1 MTSLGVNLKH
11 GVILELSCVDEELLR
26 NPVVQVG
33 LQGRVREEEVGRPRL
48 TYFGNKITATLFLD
62 LTRDVAAT
70 CIYEIL
76 CCLVL
81 DGFDLTT
88 IHKLSSK
95 ENWRSLDLNPG
106 LLGEKREH
114 SLSANPPL
122 PLK

>member
-1 MTSLGVNLKH
+1 MTSRGVNLKN

-70 CIYEIL
+70 CICEIL

-95 ENWRSLDLNPG
+95 ENWQSLEYEPG
-106 LLGEKREH
+106 AAGRE
-114 SLSANPPL
+114 ARTL
-122 PLK
+122 PEC